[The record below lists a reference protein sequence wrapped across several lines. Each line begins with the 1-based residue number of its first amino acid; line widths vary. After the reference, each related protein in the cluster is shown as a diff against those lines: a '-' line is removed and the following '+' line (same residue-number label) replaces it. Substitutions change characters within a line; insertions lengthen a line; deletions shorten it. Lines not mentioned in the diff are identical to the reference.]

1 MQIACKTHAN
11 HMQIA
16 RETTSFN
23 KSDDKSKKLEEQSK
37 SGDAR
42 EIEQSDATMA
52 KIPEFARAKKS

>member
-1 MQIACKTHAN
+1 MSKLHANHMQIACKTHAN

-42 EIEQSDATMA
+42 ERERRQRYDG
-52 KIPEFARAKKS
+52 